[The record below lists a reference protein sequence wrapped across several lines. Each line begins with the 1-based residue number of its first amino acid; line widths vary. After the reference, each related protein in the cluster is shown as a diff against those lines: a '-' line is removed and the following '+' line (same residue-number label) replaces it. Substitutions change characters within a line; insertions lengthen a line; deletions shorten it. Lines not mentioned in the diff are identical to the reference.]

1 LIGRIARL
9 SVAGNDTQGKE
20 TLMSSSP
27 SRRSV
32 LAAAAALSAAPILG
46 ARAQARRR
54 LRFTAVFSDQDI
66 RAEAMRGFQRD
77 LAADFDVELHL
88 NATLFRQGTELVA
101 IQRGN
106 VEMANLAPQDLS
118 RQIFA
123 WSVMASAYLF
133 RDAGH
138 MRKVFD
144 GEIGR
149 EFNRM
154 AREQLNVHILGPLYF
169 GTRHVNLRPRKRIA
183 TPADMNGLKLRMP
196 PGETWQF
203 LGEALGANPTPVAF
217 AELYTA
223 LQSGAVDGQDNP
235 LPTSRTMR
243 FHEVTTQFVLTSHL
257 VAYDLLSVSA
267 RFWDALSPAQREAL
281 QAAANKAIE
290 ESTRRHLSQEEEMVA
305 FFRGQGLEVYAPNLD
320 AFRAEAQRRYL
331 ASSQSQSWP
340 AGILDRINAVR

>member
-1 LIGRIARL
+1 MRMHIG
-9 SVAGNDTQGKE
+9 
-20 TLMSSSP
+20 
-27 SRRSV
+27 RRSV
-32 LAAAAALSAAPILG
+32 LTAATAALALPAVT

-54 LRFTAVFSDQDI
+54 IRFTAVFSDQDI
-66 RAEAMRGFQRD
+66 RADAMRGFQTD
-77 LAADFDVELHL
+77 LQSQFDVELHL

-118 RQIFA
+118 RQIPA

-133 RDAGH
+133 RDADH
-138 MRKVFD
+138 MRKVFN
-144 GEIGR
+144 GEIGQ

-154 AREQLNVHILGPLYF
+154 ARDQLNVHVLGPLYF
-169 GTRHVNLRPRKRIA
+169 GTRHVNLRPRKRIN
-183 TPADMNGLKLRMP
+183 TPADMAGMKLRMP

-223 LQSGAVDGQDNP
+223 LQSGTVDGQDNP

-257 VAYDLLSVSA
+257 VAYDLLSISS
-267 RFWDALSPAQREAL
+267 RFWDGLTQPQRDAI
-281 QAAANKAIE
+281 QAAVNKAIDQ
-290 ESTRRHLSQEEEMVA
+290 STQRHLAQEQEMVA
-305 FFRGQGLEVYAPNLD
+305 FFRSQGLEVYEPDVA

-331 ASSQSQSWP
+331 ASAQSQAWP
-340 AGILDRINAVR
+340 AGILDRIAAVR

>member
-1 LIGRIARL
+1 MRALIGRR
-9 SVAGNDTQGKE
+9 
-20 TLMSSSP
+20 
-27 SRRSV
+27 
-32 LAAAAALSAAPILG
+32 AAITSAAALAAGAALP

-54 LRFTAVFSDQDI
+54 LRFSAVFSDQDI
-66 RAEAMRGFQRD
+66 RADAMRGFQRD
-77 LAADFDVELHL
+77 LAGDFDVELHL

-118 RQIFA
+118 RQIPA

-133 RDAGH
+133 RDADH

-144 GEIGR
+144 GPIGQ

-169 GTRHVNLRPRKRIA
+169 GTRHVNLRPRTRIT
-183 TPADMNGLKLRMP
+183 TPADMRGLKLRMP

-223 LQSGAVDGQDNP
+223 LQSGTVDGQDNP

-267 RFWDALSPAQREAL
+267 RFWDGLTPAQREAV
-281 QAAANKAIE
+281 QAAANKAID
-290 ESTRRHLSQEEEMVA
+290 ESTRRHLAQEEEMIA
-305 FFRGQGLEVYAPNLD
+305 FFRSQGLEVYAPNLD

>member
-1 LIGRIARL
+1 MRMHIG
-9 SVAGNDTQGKE
+9 
-20 TLMSSSP
+20 
-27 SRRSV
+27 RRSV
-32 LAAAAALSAAPILG
+32 MTAATAALALPAVS

-54 LRFTAVFSDQDI
+54 IRFTAVFSDQDI
-66 RAEAMRGFQRD
+66 RAEAMRGFQSD
-77 LAADFDVELHL
+77 LQSQFDVELHL

-118 RQIFA
+118 RQIPA

-133 RDAGH
+133 RDADH
-138 MRKVFD
+138 MRKVFN
-144 GEIGR
+144 GEIGQ

-154 AREQLNVHILGPLYF
+154 ARDQLNVHVLGPLYF
-169 GTRHVNLRPRKRIA
+169 GTRHVNLKPRKRIN
-183 TPADMNGLKLRMP
+183 TPADMAGMKLRMP

-223 LQSGAVDGQDNP
+223 LQSGTVDGQDNP

-257 VAYDLLSVSA
+257 VAYDLLSISS
-267 RFWDALSPAQREAL
+267 RFWDGLTQPQRDAI
-281 QAAANKAIE
+281 QAAVNKAIDQ
-290 ESTRRHLSQEEEMVA
+290 STQRHLAQEQEMVA
-305 FFRGQGLEVYAPNLD
+305 FFRSQGLEVYEPDVA

-331 ASSQSQSWP
+331 ASTQSQAWP
-340 AGILDRINAVR
+340 AGILDRIAAVR